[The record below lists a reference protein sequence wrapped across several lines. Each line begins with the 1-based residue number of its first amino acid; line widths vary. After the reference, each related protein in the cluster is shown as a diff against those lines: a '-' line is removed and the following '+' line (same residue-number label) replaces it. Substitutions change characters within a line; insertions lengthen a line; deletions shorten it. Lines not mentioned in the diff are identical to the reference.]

1 MKIRSLVAC
10 LLQVAL
16 LGCNTL
22 RPAKAGPGKTENA
35 VALDQASPSDEAP
48 ALATGVAASSGPRS
62 QTPGTAE
69 QKSDIP
75 RAVELPSSPAMIIRT
90 GTASIEVDSLEA
102 GLAGLRRLTA
112 QVGGFVANTN
122 LQSGREQLRQAT
134 LEIKVP
140 AQRFD
145 ELTSGLQPL
154 GRVEFVNVTAEDV
167 GEEFVDITA
176 RVANGRRLE
185 ERLVDLL
192 ATRTGRLQDV
202 LAVER
207 ELARVREE
215 IERHEGRLRYLRTR
229 AAMSTL
235 AVTLHEARPIV
246 GDHPGYSV
254 IGEAF
259 RQAWR
264 NCVQLVAGLIAAMG
278 ILVPVAVLAGGAIFL
293 VRKYRKKA

>member
-10 LLQVAL
+10 LLQVGL
-16 LGCNTL
+16 LGCHTL

-35 VALDQASPSDEAP
+35 VALDQASLSDEAP
-48 ALATGVAASSGPRS
+48 AVAAGVAASSGARS
-62 QTPGTAE
+62 QAPGTAE

-176 RVANGRRLE
+176 RVANGHRLE

>member
-1 MKIRSLVAC
+1 MRFRTLVAC
-10 LLQVAL
+10 LVQVTL
-16 LGCNTL
+16 VGCDTL
-22 RPAKAGPGKTENA
+22 RSSKASPARLENA
-35 VALDQASPSDEAP
+35 VAFDRTAPSDEAP
-48 ALATGVAASSGPRS
+48 ALAGVAAGPAAR
-62 QTPGTAE
+62 TPAPSAPE
-69 QKSDIP
+69 QKSDV
-75 RAVELPSSPAMIIRT
+75 RAAVQVPSSPTMIIRT
-90 GTASIEVDSLEA
+90 GTASVEVDSLEP

-112 QVGGFVANTN
+112 QVGGFVANTS
-122 LQSGREQLRQAT
+122 LQGGREQVRQAT

-145 ELTSGLQPL
+145 ELTNGLQPL

-185 ERLVDLL
+185 DRLVELL

-264 NCVQLVAGLIAAMG
+264 NFVQLVAGVIAAMG
-278 ILVPVAVLAGGAIFL
+278 ILVPVAALTGVAIFL
-293 VRKYRKKA
+293 VRRHWKKA

>member
-1 MKIRSLVAC
+1 
-10 LLQVAL
+10 
-16 LGCNTL
+16 
-22 RPAKAGPGKTENA
+22 
-35 VALDQASPSDEAP
+35 
-48 ALATGVAASSGPRS
+48 
-62 QTPGTAE
+62 
-69 QKSDIP
+69 
-75 RAVELPSSPAMIIRT
+75 
-90 GTASIEVDSLEA
+90 
-102 GLAGLRRLTA
+102 
-112 QVGGFVANTN
+112 
-122 LQSGREQLRQAT
+122 
-134 LEIKVP
+134 
-140 AQRFD
+140 
-145 ELTSGLQPL
+145 
-154 GRVEFVNVTAEDV
+154 VTAEDV

-176 RVANGRRLE
+176 RVVNGRRLE

-235 AVTLHEARPIV
+235 AVTLHEAKPIV

-278 ILVPVAVLAGGAIFL
+278 ILVPVAALGGGAIFL
-293 VRKYRKKA
+293 VRKYWKKA

>member
-1 MKIRSLVAC
+1 MRFRSLVVC
-10 LLQVAL
+10 LVQIAL
-16 LGCNTL
+16 VGCDTV
-22 RPAKAGPGKTENA
+22 RSSKAGPGKLENA
-35 VALDQASPSDEAP
+35 VAVDRAAP
-48 ALATGVAASSGPRS
+48 ADESPALSRIAAGPPERSSAPS
-62 QTPGTAE
+62 TPE
-69 QKSDIP
+69 QKSD
-75 RAVELPSSPAMIIRT
+75 AVAREIPSSPTMIIRT
-90 GTASIEVDSLEA
+90 GTASIEVDSLEL
-102 GLAGLRRLTA
+102 GLAGLRELTA
-112 QVGGFVANTN
+112 RVGGFVANTN
-122 LQSGREQLRQAT
+122 LQSGRDQLRQAT
-134 LEIKVP
+134 LELKVP

-185 ERLVDLL
+185 GRLVDLL

-215 IERHEGRLRYLRTR
+215 IERHEGRLRYLKSR

-235 AVTLHEARPIV
+235 AVTLHEAKPIV

-278 ILVPVAVLAGGAIFL
+278 IVVPVAVLGGTAIFL
-293 VRKYRKKA
+293 VRKYWKKA

>member
-1 MKIRSLVAC
+1 MRFGALVVC
-10 LLQVAL
+10 LMQITLT
-16 LGCNTL
+16 GCDAVHT
-22 RPAKAGPGKTENA
+22 PKAGAERRESA
-35 VALDQASPSDEAP
+35 VVLDQTARPNEAP
-48 ALATGVAASSGPRS
+48 ASADAAG
-62 QTPGTAE
+62 
-69 QKSDIP
+69 
-75 RAVELPSSPAMIIRT
+75 SPASRNPEPSTPDQKPGILAGNQGQTSPTMIIRT
-90 GTASIEVDSLEA
+90 GTASIEVDSLET
-102 GLAGLRRLTA
+102 GLAALRRLTA
-112 QVGGFVANTN
+112 QVGGFVANTS

-134 LEIKVP
+134 LEIKLP
-140 AQRFD
+140 AQRFED
-145 ELTSGLQPL
+145 LTSGLQPL
-154 GRVEFVNVTAEDV
+154 GRVEFINVTAEDV
-167 GEEFVDITA
+167 GEEFVDISA

-185 ERLVDLL
+185 DRLVDLL

-264 NCVQLVAGLIAAMG
+264 NFVQLVAGLIAAMG
-278 ILVPVAVLAGGAIFL
+278 ILVPVAVLGGAAIFL
-293 VRKYRKKA
+293 VRKYWKKA

>member
-1 MKIRSLVAC
+1 MRFRSLVLC
-10 LLQVAL
+10 LMQVTL
-16 LGCNTL
+16 VGCDRVRSSL
-22 RPAKAGPGKTENA
+22 DSSRKSENVVGFDR
-35 VALDQASPSDEAP
+35 VATSDEAP
-48 ALATGVAASSGPRS
+48 ALAGVAASPAARS
-62 QTPGTAE
+62 SAPHAPE
-69 QKSDIP
+69 QKSDAT
-75 RAVELPSSPAMIIRT
+75 RAVEAPSSPAMVIRT
-90 GTASIEVDSLEA
+90 GTASVEVDSLEP
-102 GLAGLRRLTA
+102 GLAELRRLTT
-112 QVGGFVANTN
+112 QVGGFVANTS
-122 LQSGREQLRQAT
+122 LQGGREQLRQAT

-145 ELTSGLQPL
+145 ELTTGLQPL

-215 IERHEGRLRYLRTR
+215 IERHEGRLRYLKTR
-229 AAMSTL
+229 AAMSML
-235 AVTLHEARPIV
+235 AVTLHEAKPIV
-246 GDHPGYSV
+246 GEHPGYSV

-264 NCVQLVAGLIAAMG
+264 NFVQLVAGVIAAMG
-278 ILVPVAVLAGGAIFL
+278 ILVPVAALTGVAIFL

>member
-1 MKIRSLVAC
+1 MRIRSLVVC
-10 LLQVAL
+10 LLPVTL

-22 RPAKAGPGKTENA
+22 RPAKAGPGKPEKA
-35 VALDQASPSDEAP
+35 VAFDRASPSDEAP
-48 ALATGVAASSGPRS
+48 ALAGVAASPGARGPA
-62 QTPGTAE
+62 PGTPE
-69 QKSDIP
+69 QKSDLP
-75 RAVELPSSPAMIIRT
+75 RAVDLPSSSAMIIRT

-112 QVGGFVANTN
+112 QVGGFVANTS
-122 LQSGREQLRQAT
+122 LQSGREQLQQAT

-176 RVANGRRLE
+176 RVANGHRLE

-293 VRKYRKKA
+293 VRKYWKKA

>member
-1 MKIRSLVAC
+1 MRCRSLLVC
-10 LLQVAL
+10 LAQITLVS
-16 LGCNTL
+16 CNSV
-22 RPAKAGPGKTENA
+22 RSSKEGPSNPENA
-35 VALDQASPSDEAP
+35 VALDRAATPDEVP
-48 ALATGVAASSGPRS
+48 GLAGVAGSRPARS
-62 QTPGTAE
+62 PAPSAPE
-69 QKSDIP
+69 QKSDAT
-75 RAVELPSSPAMIIRT
+75 RAAEAPTSATMIIRM
-90 GTASIEVDSLEA
+90 GTASVEVDSLEPA
-102 GLAGLRRLTA
+102 LAGLRRLTA

-145 ELTSGLQPL
+145 DLTGGLQPL

-185 ERLVDLL
+185 DRLVDLL

-235 AVTLHEARPIV
+235 AVTLHEAKPIV
-246 GDHPGYSV
+246 GDHPGDSV

-278 ILVPVAVLAGGAIFL
+278 ILVPVAVLTAAAIFL
-293 VRKYRKKA
+293 VRRYWKKA

>member
-1 MKIRSLVAC
+1 
-10 LLQVAL
+10 
-16 LGCNTL
+16 
-22 RPAKAGPGKTENA
+22 
-35 VALDQASPSDEAP
+35 
-48 ALATGVAASSGPRS
+48 
-62 QTPGTAE
+62 
-69 QKSDIP
+69 
-75 RAVELPSSPAMIIRT
+75 MIIRN

-102 GLAGLRRLTA
+102 GLTALRRLTA
-112 QVGGFVANTN
+112 QVGGFVANTS

-145 ELTSGLQPL
+145 DLTTGLQPL

-176 RVANGRRLE
+176 RVTNGRRLE
-185 ERLVDLL
+185 DRLVELL

-235 AVTLHEARPIV
+235 AVTLHEAKPIV

-264 NCVQLVAGLIAAMG
+264 NFVQLVAGLIAAMG
-278 ILVPVAVLAGGAIFL
+278 ILLPVAVLGGAAIFL
-293 VRKYRKKA
+293 VRRYWKKA

>member
-1 MKIRSLVAC
+1 MRFRWWVICLMQIALVGCDTVRSSK
-10 LLQVAL
+10 
-16 LGCNTL
+16 L
-22 RPAKAGPGKTENA
+22 RLEKSENA
-35 VALDQASPSDEAP
+35 VARDRAAAPDEAP
-48 ALATGVAASSGPRS
+48 TLTGAAASPAAKSAEPRS
-62 QTPGTAE
+62 E
-69 QKSDIP
+69 QKSDLL
-75 RAVELPSSPAMIIRT
+75 AAGQVQGSPTMIIRN

-102 GLAGLRRLTA
+102 GLAALRRLTA
-112 QVGGFVANTN
+112 QVGGFVANTS
-122 LQSGREQLRQAT
+122 LQSGRDQLRQAT
-134 LEIKVP
+134 LELKVP

-145 ELTSGLQPL
+145 DLTGGLQPL
-154 GRVEFVNVTAEDV
+154 GKVEYVNVTAEDV

-185 ERLVDLL
+185 DRLVDLL

-215 IERHEGRLRYLRTR
+215 IERHEGRLRYLKSR
-229 AAMSTL
+229 AALSTL

-246 GDHPGYSV
+246 GDHPGYSI

-278 ILVPVAVLAGGAIFL
+278 LVVPVAALGGAAIFL
-293 VRKYRKKA
+293 VRRYWKKA

>member
-1 MKIRSLVAC
+1 MRSRSLVVC
-10 LLQVAL
+10 LMQIAL
-16 LGCNTL
+16 IGCDTV
-22 RPAKAGPGKTENA
+22 RAPKAGPERRENA
-35 VALDQASPSDEAP
+35 VALDQAARSDEAP
-48 ALATGVAASSGPRS
+48 TLVSAVGSSPSR
-62 QTPGTAE
+62 TAE
-69 QKSDIP
+69 PSAPEHKSGIGDQWQT
-75 RAVELPSSPAMIIRT
+75 SPTMIIRA
-90 GTASIEVDSLEA
+90 GTASIEVDSLDP
-102 GLAGLRRLTA
+102 GLTALGRLTA
-112 QVGGFVANTN
+112 QVGGFVANTS

-145 ELTSGLQPL
+145 DLTGGLQPL

-185 ERLVDLL
+185 NRLVDLL

-215 IERHEGRLRYLRTR
+215 IERHEGRLRYLRSR

-235 AVTLHEARPIV
+235 AVTLHEAKPIV

-264 NCVQLVAGLIAAMG
+264 NFVELVAGLIAAMG
-278 ILVPVAVLAGGAIFL
+278 LLVPVAALGGAAIFL
-293 VRKYRKKA
+293 VRRYWKKA

>member
-1 MKIRSLVAC
+1 MRFRSLVLC
-10 LLQVAL
+10 LTQVTL
-16 LGCNTL
+16 LGCNAVRTSKEESG
-22 RPAKAGPGKTENA
+22 RPENA
-35 VALDQASPSDEAP
+35 AAVDQAVTSNDEP
-48 ALATGVAASSGPRS
+48 ALAGGAVSRVANSP
-62 QTPGTAE
+62 TPSAPE
-69 QKSDIP
+69 QKSD
-75 RAVELPSSPAMIIRT
+75 AGGAAGVMSSPTMIIRT
-90 GTASIEVDSLEA
+90 GTASVEVDSLEP
-102 GLAGLRRLTA
+102 GLASLRRLTA
-112 QVGGFVANTN
+112 QVGGFVANAS

-235 AVTLHEARPIV
+235 AVTLHEAKPIV

-278 ILVPVAVLAGGAIFL
+278 ILAPVAALTGTAIFL
-293 VRKYRKKA
+293 VRRYWKKA

>member
-22 RPAKAGPGKTENA
+22 RPAKPGPGKTENA

-48 ALATGVAASSGPRS
+48 ALAAGVAASSGPRS

-235 AVTLHEARPIV
+235 AVTLHEARPII

>member
-1 MKIRSLVAC
+1 MRFRSLVLC
-10 LLQVAL
+10 LMQVTL
-16 LGCNTL
+16 VGCDTL
-22 RPAKAGPGKTENA
+22 RSSKASPGRLENA
-35 VALDQASPSDEAP
+35 VAVDRTDPSDEAP
-48 ALATGVAASSGPRS
+48 ALAGVAASPAARS
-62 QTPGTAE
+62 PEPSAGE
-69 QKSDIP
+69 QKSDATG
-75 RAVELPSSPAMIIRT
+75 AVQPASSPAMIIRA
-90 GTASIEVDSLEA
+90 GTASVEVDSLEPS
-102 GLAGLRRLTA
+102 LAGLRRLTA
-112 QVGGFVANTN
+112 QVGGFVANTS

-167 GEEFVDITA
+167 GEEFVDIAA

-259 RQAWR
+259 LQAWR
-264 NCVQLVAGLIAAMG
+264 NFVQLVAGVIAAMG
-278 ILVPVAVLAGGAIFL
+278 ILVPVAALTGVAIFL
-293 VRKYRKKA
+293 VRKHWKKA

>member
-1 MKIRSLVAC
+1 MRFRWLVIC
-10 LLQVAL
+10 LLQIAL
-16 LGCNTL
+16 VGCDTVGSSKL
-22 RPAKAGPGKTENA
+22 RMEKSENA
-35 VALDQASPSDEAP
+35 IARDRAAAADEAP
-48 ALATGVAASSGPRS
+48 AVAGAAASPAARTAGRTSE
-62 QTPGTAE
+62 QT
-69 QKSDIP
+69 SDLLAA
-75 RAVELPSSPAMIIRT
+75 RQTQGSPTMIIRT
-90 GTASIEVDSLEA
+90 GTASIEVDSLEP
-102 GLAGLRRLTA
+102 GLAALRRLTA
-112 QVGGFVANTN
+112 QVGGFVANTS
-122 LQSGREQLRQAT
+122 LQSGRDQLRQAT
-134 LEIKVP
+134 LELKVP

-145 ELTSGLQPL
+145 DLTGGLQPL

-185 ERLVDLL
+185 DRLADLL

-215 IERHEGRLRYLRTR
+215 IERHEGRLRYLRSR

-254 IGEAF
+254 IAEAF

-264 NCVQLVAGLIAAMG
+264 NFVQLVAGLIAAMG
-278 ILVPVAVLAGGAIFL
+278 LVVPVAALGGAAIFL
-293 VRKYRKKA
+293 VRRYWKKA

>member
-1 MKIRSLVAC
+1 MRFRSLVVC
-10 LLQVAL
+10 LVQVTL
-16 LGCNTL
+16 VGCDTI
-22 RPAKAGPGKTENA
+22 RSSKASPETPENA
-35 VALDQASPSDEAP
+35 VAVDRTGPSDESP
-48 ALATGVAASSGPRS
+48 ALAGVAASPAKRS
-62 QTPGTAE
+62 PAPSAPE
-69 QKSDIP
+69 QKSDVM
-75 RAVELPSSPAMIIRT
+75 ATVQVPSSPTMIIRT
-90 GTASIEVDSLEA
+90 GTASVEVDSLEP

-112 QVGGFVANTN
+112 QVGGFVANTSV
-122 LQSGREQLRQAT
+122 QSGKEQLRQAT

-167 GEEFVDITA
+167 GEAFIDITA

-185 ERLVDLL
+185 DRLVDLL

-215 IERHEGRLRYLRTR
+215 IERHEGRLRYLRSR

-235 AVTLHEARPIV
+235 AVTLHEARPVV

-278 ILVPVAVLAGGAIFL
+278 ILVPVASLGGAAIFL
-293 VRKYRKKA
+293 VRKYWKKA

>member
-1 MKIRSLVAC
+1 MRWRSLLLC
-10 LLQVAL
+10 LAQVTL
-16 LGCNTL
+16 VGCDTA
-22 RPAKAGPGKTENA
+22 RSVKTSPGTPENA
-35 VALDQASPSDEAP
+35 VAFDRVARSDEAP
-48 ALATGVAASSGPRS
+48 TLTAGAAGPAAKSTAARA
-62 QTPGTAE
+62 AE
-69 QKSDIP
+69 QKSDAMP
-75 RAVELPSSPAMIIRT
+75 AAQATSSPAMIIRT
-90 GTASIEVDSLEA
+90 GTASIEVDSLES

-112 QVGGFVANTN
+112 QVGGFVANTS

-145 ELTSGLQPL
+145 ELTGGLQPL

-185 ERLVDLL
+185 DRLVDLL

-235 AVTLHEARPIV
+235 SVTLHEARPIV

-264 NCVQLVAGLIAAMG
+264 NFVELIAGLIAAMG
-278 ILVPVAVLAGGAIFL
+278 IVVPVAAFGGAAIFL
-293 VRKYRKKA
+293 VRKFWKKA